1 MHFSTLPPR
10 PLEHTVKSLQGKDFS
25 LIGCECYW
33 LYRQLSKHKTKPNLT
48 SNFITIQS
56 KGLWAVE
63 LNKQLR
69 KRHFLTSF
77 RTPPESRIQTAPPIS
92 NTLTLEG
99 AQVMHTTLLS
109 SSNRAW
115 TLYQNNRHLL
125 FFGKVFSEAAFS
137 PSGAAR
143 PSILAAHNL
152 APVVVMHTHLFK
164 ARSKQTNPTNNL
176 SMSWLKLKKSE
187 DMNCSSRKHVMQ

>member
-1 MHFSTLPPR
+1 
-10 PLEHTVKSLQGKDFS
+10 
-25 LIGCECYW
+25 
-33 LYRQLSKHKTKPNLT
+33 
-48 SNFITIQS
+48 
-56 KGLWAVE
+56 
-63 LNKQLR
+63 
-69 KRHFLTSF
+69 
-77 RTPPESRIQTAPPIS
+77 
-92 NTLTLEG
+92 
-99 AQVMHTTLLS
+99 MHTTLLS

-137 PSGAAR
+137 PSGAAL

-176 SMSWLKLKKSE
+176 SM
-187 DMNCSSRKHVMQ
+187 R